1 MKKRLPKKILAA
13 FLAAMMV
20 VTSVPFSAITAF
32 AANGYV
38 DVATDAKVQAVETAM
53 KNFQSVLA
61 EDKSYSNVGPAYAA
75 YVACQQGLDAYIY
88 GGESNALDG
97 LADKLNTA
105 VSAMAEFTGIKAN
118 TGKYR
123 QVKVYADDDTGFDEA
138 TYLKDGYQN
147 VLWLETGINT
157 NNNDG
162 KQSKEDYSSLTLF
175 YPQATLLYDGET
187 TPATS
192 VMAIASG
199 EGSWIWGASDRYI
212 SAITLE
218 NATDGINVSR
228 NWRGGSSN
236 LDFNWSWYWNG
247 NKYDLSNNTTTA
259 GNVYQIRKGGL
270 AGSYKNYQQYFSNF
284 MEYTGDPGNKYLATF
299 VPTFKGHIGSVN
311 EFATNINDPA
321 SPTVPGTT
329 TITVVNYKIVKEAI
343 KAAGDKMKSKDL
355 STYSMGGLYPYFA
368 AMDDATSFDPNTY
381 FTSEDN
387 KKNDTSGY
395 VKAASGKVQAI
406 NNASIDGTNDKK
418 ANYQTLR
425 DAMGDKT
432 RSTYAEGNANDEHYT
447 ADSWKTF
454 EDAYKAS
461 QAFMAKVNDDT
472 FTNAD
477 SVYKSN
483 DEAKVYADAL
493 NAAFN
498 GLKTSVEKA
507 DTSALVALI
516 QQFES
521 YNSNVFTEATY
532 NAALTAVNKIKTDV
546 WGSVENYGVPAYAPN
561 DDEAGRAKVTT
572 AIEEYNAAFAA
583 LRINPDAVVLTES
596 GSYSLNQAIDLE
608 KNIKDP
614 TDYSNYATF
623 ATALNDAKLAKD
635 NLATTPMTDYDAQY
649 DAYVAAIDTLVKA
662 YNALQYSFT
671 KIPDGTV
678 FGNGKTNAIERM
690 SILDQ
695 GGQYVEGS
703 FTNQGYIFRTKHTP
717 LQVKFGDFNVTFGVI
732 TKQSD
737 AFQLLKNNAL
747 DSITINATQPKIAEN
762 GSKTHLTSNSNSTPN
777 ALSDEQKANYA
788 GCLSYT
794 PEGKEYTY
802 SVSNLRY
809 TGKNNYNDSPHV
821 ITLNDGT
828 EVTDYSQAITTNL
841 DTVLGTTDGGSNN
854 PIPGAVFARS
864 NNGKN
869 GGESYI
875 TGDFNFTAPA
885 TEQQTLTATSYPTT
899 TKYTLGTKF
908 GAVAAWNCR
917 NTLNYCGYNWYTTEM
932 NNQVLNPAVQIVDI
946 SPLVELVDLCN
957 TYLPNSNMYTDE
969 SWLAFT
975 KALERAQA
983 NIDYTNINTTNLL
996 NQLMT
1001 QLKSKYTQLWNAK
1014 EALEVK
1020 TLNLTFNY
1028 KDSTGSDATLV
1039 LPVKYGE
1046 KLSDAQ
1052 IKEFNDKVK
1061 FSYVDSKNYTYN
1073 LVGFEPTFDINA
1085 TVTADVTYTAKYD
1098 EGTPNAAIW
1107 TEFNSA
1113 KDALI
1118 AKLQSG
1124 SKFTAT
1130 ALESVKSAI
1139 ADLTY
1144 FNLTSAEQAEIRANH
1159 QDLIDSQKDKMLQL
1173 AESLTAI
1180 EINDDVA
1187 KAVNEAQAAANKND
1201 YDMYD
1206 KLGDNFQVTKDVT
1219 FDVINKD
1226 LTDGTQLTVKGYL
1239 YSTQTELDNAIKAA
1253 LEGLSLKTYDIY
1265 VNDVKIGTVAYGTP
1279 LSVTPSKIIS
1289 TTDTT
1294 AKGDGAN
1301 YSWTYSFTAPSRD
1314 PNFGTTAQD
1323 NEKYLTAE
1331 KYMITAPSFG
1341 FIVKGETH
1349 LTATQV
1355 NGDKTGY
1362 TVTFKSGVNGKIINV
1377 INTDASGNF
1386 EMPTAPSVPYYTFES
1401 YSNGVAAGASASVT
1415 QDTVITVNYT
1425 AVETDNITI
1434 DVYYCA
1440 EDFYSG
1446 ENFDTYT
1453 QSYNTLISLSNK
1465 DAYVWTKAIYDE
1477 DKGITT
1483 FTVLYFGTSY
1493 SFYAAESMKDP
1504 DNVAFVGLVALS
1516 KDDFESLVTG
1526 QTSSES
1532 DLETGKHYPVA
1543 SDDDTINLV
1552 LNGDGSIL
1560 LADVNENTG
1569 KVSLGDLVPDV
1580 LSLDAP
1586 VFAGDNS
1593 KFSLI
1598 GTFVK
1603 PTDYKMVE
1611 TGFLV
1616 TQDTTATQGDLTVE
1630 NVGNKGVARLKASKY
1645 TVGNQFVINIKNS
1658 ASTKEF
1664 KYVSYLKYE
1673 DKNGNIV
1680 TTYGKVLSA
1689 TTSGHELK

>member
-38 DVATDAKVQAVETAM
+38 DVATDAKVQAIETSM
-53 KNFQSVLA
+53 KKFQSELA
-61 EDKSYSNVGPAYAA
+61 KDKSYSNVVPAYKA

-88 GGESNALDG
+88 GGESDALDG
-97 LADKLNTA
+97 LADKLDTA
-105 VSAMAEFTGIKAN
+105 VAGMTEFTGIKAN

-123 QVKVYADDDTGFDEA
+123 QVKVYANDDTGYDEA

-147 VLWLETGINT
+147 VLWLETGIT
-157 NNNDG
+157 TDNNDG
-162 KQSKEDYSSLTLF
+162 KQSKEDYSSLTLY
-175 YPQATLLYDGET
+175 YPSATLLYDGET

-192 VMAIASG
+192 VMAVASG
-199 EGSWIWGASDRYI
+199 EGSWTWGASDRYI
-212 SAITLE
+212 SAITLDE
-218 NATDGINVSR
+218 KAKDSINISR

-247 NKYDLSNNTTTA
+247 NKYNLSNNTTTA
-259 GNVYQIRKGGL
+259 GNVYQIRKGGTV
-270 AGSYKNYQQYFSNF
+270 AVYKNYQQYFSNF
-284 MEYTGDPGNKYLATF
+284 MEYTGDPGNKYIASF
-299 VPTFKGHIGSVN
+299 VPTFKGHIGSKN
-311 EFATNINDPA
+311 EFAANINDPA
-321 SPTVPGTT
+321 SPTVPGST
-329 TITVVNYKIVKEAI
+329 TINVVNYKIVKDAI
-343 KAAGDKMKSKDL
+343 KAAGNKMKSKDL
-355 STYSMGGLYPYFA
+355 STYSMGGLYTYFA

-381 FTSEDN
+381 FTSADN
-387 KKNDTSGY
+387 SKNDTSGY
-395 VKAASGKVQAI
+395 IKAASGKVQAI
-406 NNASIDGTNDKK
+406 NAASVDVTNNTK
-418 ANYQTLR
+418 ANYQVLR
-425 DAMGDKT
+425 DAMGALA
-432 RSTYAEGNANDEHYT
+432 RSTYAEGNENNKYYT

-454 EDAYKAS
+454 EDAYVAS
-461 QAFMAKVNDDT
+461 QTFMAKVNDDT

-493 NAAFN
+493 NAAYA
-498 GLKTSVEKA
+498 GLKTSVAKA
-507 DTSALVALI
+507 DTSELVARI

-546 WGSVENYGVPAYAPN
+546 WGSVENYGVPTYAPN
-561 DDEAGRAKVTT
+561 DDEAGRAKVAT

-583 LRINPDAVVLTES
+583 LRISPDAVVLTAS

-635 NLATTPMTDYDAQY
+635 NLATTPMTDYDTQY
-649 DAYVAAIDTLVKA
+649 DAYVAAIDPLVKA
-662 YNALQYSFT
+662 YNGLQYSFT

-717 LQVKFGDFNVTFGVI
+717 LQVKFGDFNVTFGVL

-777 ALSDEQKANYA
+777 ALSDEQKTNYA

-794 PEGKEYTY
+794 QQSKDGKDYTY

-828 EVTDYSQAITTNL
+828 EVKDYSQAIATNL

-864 NNGKN
+864 NNGTN

-885 TEQQTLTATSYPTT
+885 TEQKDLTATSYPTS

-917 NTLNYCGYNWYTTEM
+917 NTLNYCGYNWYTSEM

-946 SPLVELVDLCN
+946 TPLVELVDLCN

-969 SWLAFT
+969 SWAAFT

-1001 QLKSKYTQLWNAK
+1001 TLKQKYTYLWKAK
-1014 EALEVK
+1014 EGLKVK
-1020 TLNLTFNY
+1020 TLNVTFNY

-1039 LPVKYGE
+1039 FPVTYGE

-1052 IKEFNDKVK
+1052 TKEINTKIV
-1061 FSYVDSKNYTYN
+1061 SYVDSKNYTHK
-1073 LVGFEPTFDINA
+1073 LVAFEPAFNPNEA
-1085 TVTADVTYTAKYD
+1085 VTADVTYTAKYD

-1130 ALESVKSAI
+1130 ALESVKAAI
-1139 ADLTY
+1139 AELSY
-1144 FNLTSAEQAEIRANH
+1144 FNFTSAQQAEIKADQQN
-1159 QDLIDSQKDKMLQL
+1159 LIDSQKDTMLQL

-1206 KLGDNFQVTKDVT
+1206 KLGDNFKVTKDVT
-1219 FDVINKD
+1219 FDVINAD
-1226 LTDGTQLTVKGYL
+1226 LTGGTQLTVKGYL

-1265 VNDVKIGTVAYGTP
+1265 VNNTKIGTVAYGTP
-1279 LSVTPSKIIS
+1279 VSVTPTKIIS

-1294 AKGDGAN
+1294 SKGDGAN

-1314 PNFGTTAQD
+1314 PNFGTATQD
-1323 NEKYLTAE
+1323 NSKYLTAS

-1377 INTDASGNF
+1377 LNTDASGYF

-1401 YSNGVAAGASASVT
+1401 YSNGVAAGASATVT
-1415 QDTVITVNYT
+1415 KDTVITVNYT
-1425 AVETDNITI
+1425 ADTNNLYTFYVYNTPATFLSMEAAEVWDTNNSLNVEKAHDSVAYNELVSVSLPGAYAIAKV
-1434 DVYYCA
+1434 VYD
-1440 EDFYSG
+1440 EG
-1446 ENFDTYT
+1446 NTDTYLF
-1453 QSYNTLISLSNK
+1453 NIL
-1465 DAYVWTKAIYDE
+1465 A
-1477 DKGITT
+1477 
-1483 FTVLYFGTSY
+1483 FGDSY
-1493 SFYAAESMKDP
+1493 SFYANETIGDDTQYAGI
-1504 DNVAFVGLVALS
+1504 VGLTEEEYKKLQEPGNDIGQLFGTDGLRIEAEQDTL
-1516 KDDFESLVTG
+1516 TG
-1526 QTSSES
+1526 EYITK
-1532 DLETGKHYPVA
+1532 DLEFEVYNRET
-1543 SDDDTINLV
+1543 
-1552 LNGDGSIL
+1552 
-1560 LADVNENTG
+1560 
-1569 KVSLGDLVPDV
+1569 
-1580 LSLDAP
+1580 P
-1586 VFAGDNS
+1586 VFTDDNS

-1598 GTFVK
+1598 GTFIC
-1603 PTDYKMVE
+1603 PTGYEMVE
-1611 TGFLV
+1611 TGFLM
-1616 TQDTTATQGDLTVE
+1616 TKGTSSLTIE
-1630 NVGNKGVARLKASKY
+1630 NASDSSKGVSRFKASKY
-1645 TVGNQFVINIKNS
+1645 TVGNQFVINIKTP
-1658 ASTKEF
+1658 STEQSF
-1664 KYVSYLKYE
+1664 KYVAYAKYK
-1673 DKNGNIV
+1673 DKSGKIV
-1680 TTYGKVLSA
+1680 TKYGKTISA
-1689 TTSGHELK
+1689 TTANS

>member
-1 MKKRLPKKILAA
+1 MLL
-13 FLAAMMV
+13 
-20 VTSVPFSAITAF
+20 T
-32 AANGYV
+32 
-38 DVATDAKVQAVETAM
+38 
-53 KNFQSVLA
+53 
-61 EDKSYSNVGPAYAA
+61 
-75 YVACQQGLDAYIY
+75 
-88 GGESNALDG
+88 
-97 LADKLNTA
+97 
-105 VSAMAEFTGIKAN
+105 
-118 TGKYR
+118 
-123 QVKVYADDDTGFDEA
+123 EA

-147 VLWLETGINT
+147 VLWLETGIT
-157 NNNDG
+157 TDNNDG
-162 KQSKEDYSSLTLF
+162 KQSKEDYSSLTLY
-175 YPQATLLYDGET
+175 YPSATLLYDGET

-199 EGSWIWGASDRYI
+199 EGSWTWGASDRYI

-218 NATDGINVSR
+218 NAKDGINISR

-247 NKYDLSNNTTTA
+247 NKYNLSNNTTTA
-259 GNVYQIRKGGL
+259 GNVYQIRKGGTV
-270 AGSYKNYQQYFSNF
+270 AVYKNYQQYFSNF
-284 MEYTGDPGNKYLATF
+284 MEYTGDPGNKYIASF
-299 VPTFKGHIGSVN
+299 VPTFKGHIGSKN
-311 EFATNINDPA
+311 EFASNINDPA
-321 SPTVPGTT
+321 SPTVPGST
-329 TITVVNYKIVKEAI
+329 TINVVNYKIVKDAI
-343 KAAGDKMKSKDL
+343 KAAGNKMKSKDL
-355 STYSMGGLYPYFA
+355 STYSMGGLYTYFA

-381 FTSEDN
+381 FTSTDN
-387 KKNDTSGY
+387 SKNDTSGY

-406 NNASIDGTNDKK
+406 NAASIDVTNDTK
-418 ANYQTLR
+418 ANYQVLR
-425 DAMGDKT
+425 DAMGALA
-432 RSTYAEGNANDEHYT
+432 RSTYAEGNTNNEHYT
-447 ADSWKTF
+447 AESWKPF
-454 EDAYKAS
+454 KEAYEAS
-461 QAFMAKVNDDT
+461 QTFMAKVNDDT

-483 DEAKVYADAL
+483 DEAKVFADAL
-493 NAAFN
+493 NAAYA
-498 GLKTSVEKA
+498 GLKTSVAKA
-507 DTSALVALI
+507 DTSELVALI

-546 WGSVENYGVPAYAPN
+546 WGSVENYGVPTYAPN
-561 DDEAGRAKVTT
+561 DDEAGRAKVAT
-572 AIEEYNAAFAA
+572 AVEEYNAVFAA
-583 LRINPDAVVLTES
+583 LRISPDAVVLTES

-635 NLATTPMTDYDAQY
+635 NLATTPMTDYDTQY

-662 YNALQYSFT
+662 YNGLQYSFT

-717 LQVKFGDFNVTFGVI
+717 LQVKFGDFNVTFGVL

-762 GSKTHLTSNSNSTPN
+762 GSKTHLTSNSASTPN
-777 ALSDEQKANYA
+777 ALSEEQKTNYA

-794 PEGKEYTY
+794 QQSKDGKDYTY

-828 EVTDYSQAITTNL
+828 EVTDYSQAIATNL

-864 NNGKN
+864 NNGTN

-885 TEQQTLTATSYPTT
+885 TEQKDLTATSYPTS

-917 NTLNYCGYNWYTTEM
+917 NLNNFCGYNWYTSEM

-946 SPLVELVDLCN
+946 TPLVELVDLCN

-969 SWLAFT
+969 SWAAFT

-996 NQLMT
+996 DQLMT
-1001 QLKSKYTQLWNAK
+1001 TLKSKYTMLWKAK
-1014 EALEVK
+1014 EGLKVK
-1020 TLNLTFNY
+1020 TLNVTFNY

-1039 LPVKYGE
+1039 FPVTYGE

-1052 IKEFNDKVK
+1052 TNEINTKIV
-1061 FSYVDSKNYTYN
+1061 SYVDSKNYTHQ
-1073 LVGFEPTFDINA
+1073 LVAFEPAFNPNEA
-1085 TVTADVTYTAKYD
+1085 VTADVTYTAKYD
-1098 EGTPNAAIW
+1098 EGTPNAIW

-1130 ALESVKSAI
+1130 ALESVKAAI
-1139 ADLTY
+1139 AELSY
-1144 FNLTSAEQAEIRANH
+1144 FNYTSTQQAEVKADQQN
-1159 QDLIDSQKDKMLQL
+1159 LIDSQKDTMLQL
-1173 AESLTAI
+1173 AENLTAI

-1206 KLGDNFQVTKDVT
+1206 KLGDNFKVTKDVT
-1219 FDVINKD
+1219 FDVINAD
-1226 LTDGTQLTVKGYL
+1226 LTGGTQLTVKGYL

-1265 VNDVKIGTVAYGTP
+1265 VNGKKLDTVAYGTP
-1279 LSVTPSKIIS
+1279 VSVTPTKIIS

-1294 AKGDGAN
+1294 SKGDGAN

-1323 NEKYLTAE
+1323 NDKYLTAE

-1401 YSNGVAAGASASVT
+1401 YSNGVAAGASATVT
-1415 QDTVITVNYT
+1415 KDTVITVNYT
-1425 AVETDNITI
+1425 ADTNNLYTFYVYNTPATFLSMEAAEVWDTNNSLNVEKAHDSVAYNELVSVSLPGAYAIAKV
-1434 DVYYCA
+1434 VYD
-1440 EDFYSG
+1440 EG
-1446 ENFDTYT
+1446 NTDTYLF
-1453 QSYNTLISLSNK
+1453 NIL
-1465 DAYVWTKAIYDE
+1465 A
-1477 DKGITT
+1477 
-1483 FTVLYFGTSY
+1483 FGDSY
-1493 SFYAAESMKDP
+1493 SFYANETIGDDTQYAGI
-1504 DNVAFVGLVALS
+1504 VGLTEEEYKKLQEPGNDIGQLFGTDGLRIEAEQDTL
-1516 KDDFESLVTG
+1516 TG
-1526 QTSSES
+1526 EYITK
-1532 DLETGKHYPVA
+1532 DLEFEVYNRET
-1543 SDDDTINLV
+1543 
-1552 LNGDGSIL
+1552 
-1560 LADVNENTG
+1560 
-1569 KVSLGDLVPDV
+1569 
-1580 LSLDAP
+1580 P
-1586 VFAGDNS
+1586 VFTDDNS

-1598 GTFVK
+1598 GTFIC
-1603 PTDYKMVE
+1603 PTGYEMVE
-1611 TGFLV
+1611 TGFLM
-1616 TQDTTATQGDLTVE
+1616 TKGTSSLTIE
-1630 NVGNKGVARLKASKY
+1630 NASDSSKGVSRFKASKY
-1645 TVGNQFVINIKNS
+1645 TVGNQFVINIKTP
-1658 ASTKEF
+1658 STEQSF
-1664 KYVSYLKYE
+1664 KYVAYAKYK
-1673 DKNGNIV
+1673 DKSGNIV
-1680 TTYGKVLSA
+1680 TKYGKTISA
-1689 TTSGHELK
+1689 TTANS

>member
-38 DVATDAKVQAVETAM
+38 DVATDAKVQAVETSM
-53 KNFQSVLA
+53 KKFQSELA
-61 EDKSYSNVGPAYAA
+61 KDKSYSNVVPAYKA

-97 LADKLNTA
+97 LADKLDTA
-105 VSAMAEFTGIKAN
+105 VAGMTEFTGIKAN

-123 QVKVYADDDTGFDEA
+123 QVKVYANDDTGYDEA

-147 VLWLETGINT
+147 VLWLETGIT
-157 NNNDG
+157 TDNNDG
-162 KQSKEDYSSLTLF
+162 KQSKEDYSSLTLY
-175 YPQATLLYDGET
+175 YPSATLLYDGET

-192 VMAIASG
+192 VMAVASG
-199 EGSWIWGASDRYI
+199 EGSWTWGASDRYI
-212 SAITLE
+212 SAITLDE
-218 NATDGINVSR
+218 NAKDSINISR

-247 NKYDLSNNTTTA
+247 NKYNLSNNTTTA
-259 GNVYQIRKGGL
+259 GNVYQIRKGGTV
-270 AGSYKNYQQYFSNF
+270 AVYKNYQQYFSNF
-284 MEYTGDPGNKYLATF
+284 MEYTGDPGNKYIASF
-299 VPTFKGHIGSVN
+299 VPTFKGHIGSKN
-311 EFATNINDPA
+311 EFAANINDPA
-321 SPTVPGTT
+321 SPTVPGST
-329 TITVVNYKIVKEAI
+329 TINVVNYKIVKDAI
-343 KAAGDKMKSKDL
+343 KAAGNKMKSKDL
-355 STYSMGGLYPYFA
+355 STYSMGGLYTYFA

-381 FTSEDN
+381 FTSADN
-387 KKNDTSGY
+387 SKNDTSGY
-395 VKAASGKVQAI
+395 IKAASGKVQAI
-406 NNASIDGTNDKK
+406 NAASVDVTNNTK
-418 ANYQTLR
+418 ANYQVLR
-425 DAMGDKT
+425 DAMGALA
-432 RSTYAEGNANDEHYT
+432 RSTYAEGNENNKYYT

-454 EDAYKAS
+454 EDAYVAS
-461 QAFMAKVNDDT
+461 QTFMAKVNDDT

-493 NAAFN
+493 NAAYA
-498 GLKTSVEKA
+498 GLKTSVAKA
-507 DTSALVALI
+507 DTSELVARI

-546 WGSVENYGVPAYAPN
+546 WGSVENYGVPTYAPN
-561 DDEAGRAKVTT
+561 DDEAGRAKVAT

-583 LRINPDAVVLTES
+583 LRISPDAVVLTAS

-614 TDYSNYATF
+614 TDYSTYATF

-635 NLATTPMTDYDAQY
+635 NLATTPMTDYDTQY

-662 YNALQYSFT
+662 YNGLQYSFT

-717 LQVKFGDFNVTFGVI
+717 LQVKFGDFNVTFGVL

-777 ALSDEQKANYA
+777 ALSDEQKTNYA

-794 PEGKEYTY
+794 QQSKDGKDYTY

-828 EVTDYSQAITTNL
+828 EVKDYSQAIATNL

-864 NNGKN
+864 NNGTN

-885 TEQQTLTATSYPTT
+885 TEQKDLTATSYPTS

-917 NTLNYCGYNWYTTEM
+917 NTLNYCGYNWYTSEM

-946 SPLVELVDLCN
+946 TPLVELVDLCN

-969 SWLAFT
+969 SWAAFT

-1001 QLKSKYTQLWNAK
+1001 TLKQKYTYLWKAK
-1014 EALEVK
+1014 EGLKVK
-1020 TLNLTFNY
+1020 TLNVTFNY

-1039 LPVKYGE
+1039 FPVTYGE

-1052 IKEFNDKVK
+1052 TKEINTKIV
-1061 FSYVDSKNYTYN
+1061 SYVDSKNYTHK
-1073 LVGFEPTFDINA
+1073 LVAFEPAFNPNEA
-1085 TVTADVTYTAKYD
+1085 VTADVTYTAKYD

-1130 ALESVKSAI
+1130 ALESVKAAI
-1139 ADLTY
+1139 AELSY
-1144 FNLTSAEQAEIRANH
+1144 FNFTSAQQAEIKADQQN
-1159 QDLIDSQKDKMLQL
+1159 LIDSQKDTMLQL

-1206 KLGDNFQVTKDVT
+1206 KLGDNFKVTKDVT
-1219 FDVINKD
+1219 FDVINAD
-1226 LTDGTQLTVKGYL
+1226 LTGGTQLTVKGYL

-1265 VNDVKIGTVAYGTP
+1265 VNNTKIGTVAYGTP
-1279 LSVTPSKIIS
+1279 VSVTPTKIIS

-1294 AKGDGAN
+1294 SKGDGAN

-1314 PNFGTTAQD
+1314 PNFGTATQD
-1323 NEKYLTAE
+1323 NSKYLTAS

-1377 INTDASGNF
+1377 LNTDASGYF

-1401 YSNGVAAGASASVT
+1401 YSNGVAAGASATVT
-1415 QDTVITVNYT
+1415 KDTVITVNYT
-1425 AVETDNITI
+1425 ADTNNLYTFYVYNTPATFLSMEAAEVWDTNNSLNVEKAHDSVAYNELVSVSLPGAYAIAKV
-1434 DVYYCA
+1434 VYD
-1440 EDFYSG
+1440 EG
-1446 ENFDTYT
+1446 NTDTYLF
-1453 QSYNTLISLSNK
+1453 NIL
-1465 DAYVWTKAIYDE
+1465 A
-1477 DKGITT
+1477 
-1483 FTVLYFGTSY
+1483 FGDSY
-1493 SFYAAESMKDP
+1493 SFYANETIGDDTQYAGI
-1504 DNVAFVGLVALS
+1504 VGLTEEEYKKLQEPGNDIGQLFGTDGLRIEAEQDTL
-1516 KDDFESLVTG
+1516 TG
-1526 QTSSES
+1526 EYITK
-1532 DLETGKHYPVA
+1532 DLEFEVYNRET
-1543 SDDDTINLV
+1543 
-1552 LNGDGSIL
+1552 
-1560 LADVNENTG
+1560 
-1569 KVSLGDLVPDV
+1569 
-1580 LSLDAP
+1580 P
-1586 VFAGDNS
+1586 VFTDDNS

-1598 GTFVK
+1598 GTFIC
-1603 PTDYKMVE
+1603 PTGYEMVE
-1611 TGFLV
+1611 TGFLM
-1616 TQDTTATQGDLTVE
+1616 TKGTSSLTIE
-1630 NVGNKGVARLKASKY
+1630 NASDSSKGVSRFKASKY
-1645 TVGNQFVINIKNS
+1645 TVGNQFVINIKTP
-1658 ASTKEF
+1658 STEQSF
-1664 KYVSYLKYE
+1664 KYVAYAKYK
-1673 DKNGNIV
+1673 DKSGKIV
-1680 TTYGKVLSA
+1680 TKYGKTISA
-1689 TTSGHELK
+1689 TTANS

>member
-38 DVATDAKVQAVETAM
+38 DVATDEKVQAVETAM

-88 GGESNALDG
+88 GGESTALDG

-105 VSAMAEFTGIKAN
+105 VSAITEFTGVKAN

-123 QVKVYADDDTGFDEA
+123 QVKVYANDDTGFDEA

-147 VLWLETGINT
+147 VLWLETGIT
-157 NNNDG
+157 TDNNDG

-175 YPQATLLYDGET
+175 YPSATLLYDGET

-199 EGSWIWGASDRYI
+199 EGSWTWGASDRYI

-218 NATDGINVSR
+218 NAKDGINISR

-247 NKYDLSNNTTTA
+247 NKYNLSNNTTTA
-259 GNVYQIRKGGL
+259 GNVYQIRKGGTV
-270 AGSYKNYQQYFSNF
+270 AVYKNYQQYFSNF
-284 MEYTGDPGNKYLATF
+284 MEYTGDPGNKYIDSF
-299 VPTFKGHIGSVN
+299 VPTFKGHIGSKN

-321 SPTVPGTT
+321 SPTVPGST
-329 TITVVNYKIVKEAI
+329 TINVVNYKIVKDAI
-343 KAAGDKMKSKDL
+343 KAAGNKMKSKDL
-355 STYSMGGLYPYFA
+355 STYSMGGLYTYFA

-381 FTSEDN
+381 FTSS
-387 KKNDTSGY
+387 NDTSGY

-406 NNASIDGTNDKK
+406 NAASIDVTNNTK
-418 ANYQTLR
+418 ANYQSLR
-425 DAMGDKT
+425 DAMGALA
-432 RSTYAEGNANDEHYT
+432 RSTYAEGNANNKYYT

-454 EDAYKAS
+454 EDAYVAS
-461 QAFMAKVNDDT
+461 QTFMAKVNDDK

-493 NAAFN
+493 NAAYA
-498 GLKTSVEKA
+498 GLKTSVAKA

-546 WGSVENYGVPAYAPN
+546 WGSVENYGVPTYAPN

-572 AIEEYNAAFAA
+572 AVEEYNAAFAA
-583 LRINPDAVVLTES
+583 LRISPDAVVLTES

-614 TDYSNYATF
+614 ADYSNYATF

-662 YNALQYSFT
+662 YNGLQYSFT

-678 FGNGKTNAIERM
+678 FGNGKTNAIDRM

-717 LQVKFGDFNVTFGVI
+717 LQVKFGDFNVTFGVL

-762 GSKTHLTSNSNSTPN
+762 GSKTHLTSNSASTPN
-777 ALSDEQKANYA
+777 ALSAEQKANYA

-794 PEGKEYTY
+794 NQSDDGKEYTY

-828 EVTDYSQAITTNL
+828 EVTDYSQAIATNL

-864 NNGKN
+864 NNGTN

-885 TEQQTLTATSYPTT
+885 TEQQTLTATSYPSV

-917 NTLNYCGYNWYTTEM
+917 NTINYCGYNWYTSEM

-946 SPLVELVDLCN
+946 TPLVELVDLCN

-969 SWLAFT
+969 SWAKFT

-1001 QLKSKYTQLWNAK
+1001 TLKSKYAMLWKAK
-1014 EALEVK
+1014 EGLVLK
-1020 TLNLTFNY
+1020 TLNVTFNY

-1039 LPVKYGE
+1039 FPVTYGE

-1052 IKEFNDKVK
+1052 IKEFNAKILP
-1061 FSYVDSKNYTYN
+1061 SYVDSKNYTYK
-1073 LVGFEPTFDINA
+1073 LEGFDPTFDLNA
-1085 TVTADVTYTAKYD
+1085 AVTADVTYTAKYD

-1118 AKLQSG
+1118 AKLQSS

-1130 ALESVKSAI
+1130 ALESVKAAI
-1139 ADLTY
+1139 VELSY
-1144 FNLTSAEQAEIRANH
+1144 FNFTSAQQAKIKADQQN
-1159 QDLIDSQKDKMLQL
+1159 LIDSQKDKMLQL

-1180 EINDDVA
+1180 VIDDDVA

-1206 KLGDNFQVTKDVT
+1206 KLGDNFKVTKDVT
-1219 FDVINKD
+1219 FDVINAD
-1226 LTDGTQLTVKGYL
+1226 LTGGTQLTVKGYL
-1239 YSTQTELDNAIKAA
+1239 YSNQTELDNAIKAA
-1253 LEGLSLKTYDIY
+1253 LEGLKLKTYDIY
-1265 VNDVKIGTVAYGTP
+1265 VGNNKIGTVPYGTP
-1279 LSVTPSKIIS
+1279 VSVTPTKIIS

-1294 AKGDGAN
+1294 SKGDGAN

-1323 NEKYLTAE
+1323 NSKYLTAD

-1401 YSNGVAAGASASVT
+1401 YSNGVAAGASATVT
-1415 QDTVITVNYT
+1415 KDTVITVNYT
-1425 AVETDNITI
+1425 ADTNNLYT
-1434 DVYYCA
+1434 
-1440 EDFYSG
+1440 FYV
-1446 ENFDTYT
+1446 
-1453 QSYNTLISLSNK
+1453 YNTPDDFLNLEAAEVWDTNNSQKAHDSVAYNELVSVSLPG
-1465 DAYVWTKAIYDE
+1465 AYAIAKVVYDE
-1477 DKGITT
+1477 
-1483 FTVLYFGTSY
+1483 
-1493 SFYAAESMKDP
+1493 
-1504 DNVAFVGLVALS
+1504 
-1516 KDDFESLVTG
+1516 
-1526 QTSSES
+1526 
-1532 DLETGKHYPVA
+1532 
-1543 SDDDTINLV
+1543 
-1552 LNGDGSIL
+1552 
-1560 LADVNENTG
+1560 ENTG
-1569 KVSLGDLVPDV
+1569 SYLFNILAFGDSYRFYANETIGDDTQYAGIVGLTEDEYKKLQEPDNEIGQLFGTDGV
-1580 LSLDAP
+1580 RIVAEQDTLTGNYITKDLEFEVYNRETP
-1586 VFAGDNS
+1586 VFTDDNS

-1598 GTFVK
+1598 GTFIC
-1603 PTDYKMVE
+1603 PTGYEMVE
-1611 TGFLV
+1611 TGFLM
-1616 TQDTTATQGDLTVE
+1616 TKGTSSLTIE
-1630 NVGNKGVARLKASKY
+1630 NASDSSKGVSRFKASKY
-1645 TVGNQFVINIKNS
+1645 TVGNQFVINIKTP
-1658 ASTKEF
+1658 STEQNF
-1664 KYVSYLKYE
+1664 KYVAYAKYK
-1673 DKNGNIV
+1673 DKSGKIV
-1680 TTYGKVLSA
+1680 TKYGKTISA
-1689 TTSGHELK
+1689 TTANS

>member
-13 FLAAMMV
+13 FLAAMMI
-20 VTSVPFSAITAF
+20 VTSIPFSAITAF

-61 EDKSYSNVGPAYAA
+61 EDKSYSNVVPAYKA

-88 GGESNALDG
+88 GGESTALDG
-97 LADKLNTA
+97 LADNLNTA
-105 VSAMAEFTGIKAN
+105 VSAMAEFTGFKAN

-138 TYLKDGYQN
+138 AYLKDGYQN

-157 NNNDG
+157 DNNDG
-162 KQSKEDYSSLTLF
+162 KASNEDYSALTLY
-175 YPQATLLYDGET
+175 YPSATLLYDGET

-192 VMAIASG
+192 VMAVATG
-199 EGSWIWGASDRYI
+199 EGSWTWGASDRYI

-218 NATDGINVSR
+218 NAKDGINISR
-228 NWRGGSSN
+228 NWRGGSTN
-236 LDFNWSWYWNG
+236 LDFNWSWYHNG
-247 NKYDLSNNTTTA
+247 NKYNLSNNTTTA
-259 GNVYQIRKGGL
+259 GNVYQIRKGGTV
-270 AGSYKNYQQYFSNF
+270 AVYKNYQQYFSNF
-284 MEYTGDPGNKYLATF
+284 MEYTGDPGNKYIDSF
-299 VPTFKGHIGSVN
+299 VPTFKGHIGSKN
-311 EFATNINDPA
+311 EFAANINDPA
-321 SPTVPGTT
+321 SPTVPGST
-329 TITVVNYKIVKEAI
+329 TINVVNYKIVKDAI
-343 KAAGDKMKSKDL
+343 KAAGNKMKSKDL
-355 STYSMGGLYPYFA
+355 STYSMGGLYTYFA

-381 FTSEDN
+381 FTSSN
-387 KKNDTSGY
+387 NTSGY
-395 VKAASGKVQAI
+395 VKDASGKVQAI
-406 NNASIDGTNDKK
+406 NAASIEVTNDTK
-418 ANYQTLR
+418 ANYQVLR
-425 DAMGDKT
+425 DAMGALA
-432 RSTYAEGNANDEHYT
+432 RSTYAEGNTNNEHYT
-447 ADSWKTF
+447 AESWQPFK
-454 EDAYKAS
+454 EAYEAS
-461 QAFMAKVNDDT
+461 QAFMAKVNDDK

-483 DEAKVYADAL
+483 DEAKVFADAL
-493 NAAFN
+493 NKAYA
-498 GLKTSVEKA
+498 GLKTSVAKA

-546 WGSVENYGVPAYAPN
+546 WGSAENYGVPTYAPN

-572 AIEEYNAAFAA
+572 AVEEYNAAFAA
-583 LRINPDAVVLTES
+583 LRISPDAVVLTES

-614 TDYSNYATF
+614 ADYSNYATF

-635 NLATTPMTDYDAQY
+635 NLATTPMTNYDTQY

-678 FGNGKTNAIERM
+678 FGNGGTNEIRRM
-690 SILDQ
+690 SLIDK
-695 GGQYVEGS
+695 GGQYIEGS

-717 LQVKFGDFNVTFGVI
+717 LQVKFGDFNVTFGVL

-747 DSITINATQPKIAEN
+747 DSITINATQPKIADNTSE
-762 GSKTHLTSNSNSTPN
+762 GGEVHLTSNSNSTPN
-777 ALSDEQKANYA
+777 ALSDEQKTNYA

-794 PEGKEYTY
+794 QQSKDGKDYTY

-828 EVTDYSQAITTNL
+828 EVTDYSQAIATNL

-854 PIPGAVFARS
+854 PVPGAVFARS
-864 NNGKN
+864 NDGKN

-875 TGDFNFTAPA
+875 TGDFNFSAPA
-885 TEQQTLTATSYPTT
+885 TEKQNLTATSYPSYTT
-899 TKYTLGTKF
+899 YTLGTKF
-908 GAVAAWNCR
+908 GAVTAWNCR
-917 NTLNYCGYNWYTTEM
+917 NTLNYCGYNWFTSEM

-946 SPLVELVDLCN
+946 TSLVELVDLCN

-969 SWLAFT
+969 SWAAFT

-996 NQLMT
+996 DQLMT
-1001 QLKSKYTQLWNAK
+1001 KLKQKYTYLWKAK
-1014 EALEVK
+1014 EGLKVK
-1020 TLNLTFNY
+1020 TLNVTFNY

-1039 LPVKYGE
+1039 FPVTYGE

-1052 IKEFNDKVK
+1052 INEINTKIV
-1061 FSYVDSKNYTYN
+1061 SYVDSKNYTHK
-1073 LVGFEPTFDINA
+1073 LVAFEPAFNPKEA
-1085 TVTADVTYTAKYD
+1085 VTANVTYTAKYD

-1113 KDALI
+1113 KDAII
-1118 AKLQSG
+1118 AKLQSS

-1130 ALESVKSAI
+1130 ALESVKAAI
-1139 ADLTY
+1139 AELSY
-1144 FNLTSAEQAEIRANH
+1144 FNLTSTQQAEVKADKQN
-1159 QDLIDSQKDKMLQL
+1159 LIDSQKNTMLQL

-1206 KLGDNFQVTKDVT
+1206 KLGDNFKVTKDVT
-1219 FDVINKD
+1219 FDVINQD
-1226 LTDGTQLTVKGYL
+1226 LTGGTQLTVKGYL

-1253 LEGLSLKTYDIY
+1253 LEVLSLKTYDIY
-1265 VNDVKIGTVAYGTP
+1265 VNNTKIGTVAYGTP
-1279 LSVTPSKIIS
+1279 ISVTPTKIIS
-1289 TTDTT
+1289 TSDTT

-1323 NEKYLTAE
+1323 NSKYLTAS

-1355 NGDKTGY
+1355 NGDKAGY

-1377 INTDASGNF
+1377 LNTDASGNF

-1401 YSNGVAAGASASVT
+1401 YSNGAAAGASATVT
-1415 QDTVITVNYT
+1415 KDTVITVNYT
-1425 AVETDNITI
+1425 ADTNNLYTFYVYDTPKAFIDVLDPVEVWDTDN
-1434 DVYYCA
+1434 
-1440 EDFYSG
+1440 
-1446 ENFDTYT
+1446 
-1453 QSYNTLISLSNK
+1453 SLSIEK
-1465 DAYVWTKAIYDE
+1465 AHDSVAYNELVSVSLPGAYAIAKVVYDE
-1477 DKGITT
+1477 DGTGSY
-1483 FTVLYFGTSY
+1483 LYNILAFGDSY
-1493 SFYAAESMKDP
+1493 SFYANETIGDDKQY
-1504 DNVAFVGLVALS
+1504 VGIVGLTEDEYKKLQEPKNDYGQLLGTDGVRIEAEQDTL
-1516 KDDFESLVTG
+1516 TG
-1526 QTSSES
+1526 NYITK
-1532 DLETGKHYPVA
+1532 DLEFEVYNRET
-1543 SDDDTINLV
+1543 
-1552 LNGDGSIL
+1552 
-1560 LADVNENTG
+1560 
-1569 KVSLGDLVPDV
+1569 
-1580 LSLDAP
+1580 P
-1586 VFAGDNS
+1586 VFTDDNS

-1598 GTFVK
+1598 GTFIC
-1603 PTDYKMVE
+1603 PTGYEMVE
-1611 TGFLV
+1611 TGFLM
-1616 TQDTTATQGDLTVE
+1616 TKGTSSLTIE
-1630 NVGNKGVARLKASKY
+1630 NASDSSKGVSRFKASKY
-1645 TVGNQFVINIKNS
+1645 TVGNQFVINIKTP
-1658 ASTKEF
+1658 STEQSF
-1664 KYVSYLKYE
+1664 KYVAYAKYK
-1673 DKNGNIV
+1673 DKSGNIV
-1680 TTYGKVLSA
+1680 TKYGKTISA
-1689 TTSGHELK
+1689 TTANS

>member
-38 DVATDAKVQAVETAM
+38 DVATDAKVQAVETSM
-53 KNFQSVLA
+53 KKFQSELA
-61 EDKSYSNVGPAYAA
+61 KDKSYSNVVPAYKA

-97 LADKLNTA
+97 LAEKLDTA
-105 VSAMAEFTGIKAN
+105 VAGMTEFTGIKAN

-123 QVKVYADDDTGFDEA
+123 QVKVYANDDTGFDEA

-147 VLWLETGINT
+147 VLWLETGIT
-157 NNNDG
+157 TDNNDG
-162 KQSKEDYSSLTLF
+162 KQSKEDYSSLTLY
-175 YPQATLLYDGET
+175 YPSATLLYDGET
-187 TPATS
+187 TPTTS
-192 VMAIASG
+192 VMAVASG
-199 EGSWIWGASDRYI
+199 EGSWTWGSSDRYI

-218 NATDGINVSR
+218 NAKDGINISR

-247 NKYDLSNNTTTA
+247 NKYNLSNNTTTA
-259 GNVYQIRKGGL
+259 GNVYQIRKGGTV
-270 AGSYKNYQQYFSNF
+270 AVYKNYQQYFSNF
-284 MEYTGDPGNKYLATF
+284 MEYTGDPGNKYIDSF
-299 VPTFKGHIGSVN
+299 VPTFKGHIGSKN

-321 SPTVPGTT
+321 SPTVPGST
-329 TITVVNYKIVKEAI
+329 TINVVNYKIVKDAI

-355 STYSMGGLYPYFA
+355 STYSMGGLYTYFV

-381 FTSEDN
+381 FTSDDN
-387 KKNDTSGY
+387 SKNDTSGY
-395 VKAASGKVQAI
+395 IKAASGKVAAI
-406 NNASIDGTNDKK
+406 NAASIDVTNNTK
-418 ANYQTLR
+418 ANYQALR
-425 DAMGDKT
+425 DAMGT
-432 RSTYAEGNANDEHYT
+432 LARSTYAEGNANERYT
-447 ADSWKTF
+447 ADSWKKF
-454 EDAYKAS
+454 EEAYKAS
-461 QAFMAKVNDDT
+461 QTFMAKVNDDT

-493 NAAFN
+493 NAAYA
-498 GLKTSVEKA
+498 GLKTSVAKA

-546 WGSVENYGVPAYAPN
+546 WGSVENYGVPTYAPN

-572 AIEEYNAAFAA
+572 AVEEYNAAFAA
-583 LRINPDAVVLTES
+583 LRISPDAVVLTES

-635 NLATTPMTDYDAQY
+635 NLATTPMTDYDTQY

-662 YNALQYSFT
+662 YNGLRYSFT

-717 LQVKFGDFNVTFGVI
+717 LQVKFGDFNVTFGVL

-762 GSKTHLTSNSNSTPN
+762 GSKTHLTSNSASTPN
-777 ALSDEQKANYA
+777 ALSDEQKTNYA

-794 PEGKEYTY
+794 QQSKDGKDYTY

-828 EVTDYSQAITTNL
+828 EVKDYSQAITTNL

-864 NNGKN
+864 NNGTN

-875 TGDFNFTAPA
+875 TGDFNFSAPA
-885 TEQQTLTATSYPTT
+885 TEQQTLTATSYPSV

-917 NTLNYCGYNWYTTEM
+917 NTINYCGYNWYTSEM

-946 SPLVELVDLCN
+946 TPLVELVDLCN

-969 SWLAFT
+969 SWAAFT

-1001 QLKSKYTQLWNAK
+1001 TLKSKYTQLWKAK
-1014 EALEVK
+1014 EALKVK
-1020 TLNLTFNY
+1020 TLNVTFNY

-1039 LPVKYGE
+1039 FPVTYGE

-1052 IKEFNDKVK
+1052 INEINTKIV
-1061 FSYVDSKNYTYN
+1061 SYVDSKNYTHK
-1073 LVGFEPTFDINA
+1073 VVAFEPEFNKDA
-1085 TVTADVTYTAKYD
+1085 AVTADVTYTAKYD

-1118 AKLQSG
+1118 AKLQS
-1124 SKFTAT
+1124 STKFTAT
-1130 ALESVKSAI
+1130 ALENVKSAI
-1139 ADLTY
+1139 AGLSY
-1144 FNLTSAEQAEIRANH
+1144 FNFTSAQQAEIKADK
-1159 QDLIDSQKDKMLQL
+1159 QDLIDSQKTTMLQL

-1206 KLGDNFQVTKDVT
+1206 KLGDNFKVTKDVT
-1219 FDVINKD
+1219 FDVINAD
-1226 LTDGTQLTVKGYL
+1226 LTGGTQLTVKGYL

-1279 LSVTPSKIIS
+1279 LSVTPTKIIS

-1294 AKGDGAN
+1294 VKGDGAN

-1314 PNFGTTAQD
+1314 PNFGTATQD
-1323 NEKYLTAE
+1323 NSKYLTAD

-1401 YSNGVAAGASASVT
+1401 YSNGVAAGASATVT
-1415 QDTVITVNYT
+1415 KDTVITVNYT
-1425 AVETDNITI
+1425 ADTNNLYTFYVYNTPATFLSMEAAEVWDTNNSLNVEKAHDSVAYNELVSVSLPGAYAIAKV
-1434 DVYYCA
+1434 VYD
-1440 EDFYSG
+1440 EG
-1446 ENFDTYT
+1446 NTDTYLF
-1453 QSYNTLISLSNK
+1453 NIL
-1465 DAYVWTKAIYDE
+1465 A
-1477 DKGITT
+1477 
-1483 FTVLYFGTSY
+1483 FGDSY
-1493 SFYAAESMKDP
+1493 SFYANETIGDDTQYAGI
-1504 DNVAFVGLVALS
+1504 VGLTEEEYKKLQEPGNDIGQLFGTDGLRIEAEQ
-1516 KDDFESLVTG
+1516 DTITG
-1526 QTSSES
+1526 NYITK
-1532 DLETGKHYPVA
+1532 DLEFEVYNRET
-1543 SDDDTINLV
+1543 
-1552 LNGDGSIL
+1552 
-1560 LADVNENTG
+1560 
-1569 KVSLGDLVPDV
+1569 
-1580 LSLDAP
+1580 P
-1586 VFAGDNS
+1586 VFTNDNS

-1598 GTFVK
+1598 GTFIC
-1603 PTDYKMVE
+1603 PTGYEMVE
-1611 TGFLV
+1611 TGFLM
-1616 TQDTTATQGDLTVE
+1616 TKGTSSLTIE
-1630 NVGNKGVARLKASKY
+1630 NASDSSKGVSRFKASKY
-1645 TVGNQFVINIKNS
+1645 TVGNQFVINIKTP
-1658 ASTKEF
+1658 STEQNF
-1664 KYVSYLKYE
+1664 KYVAYAKYK
-1673 DKNGNIV
+1673 DKSGKIV
-1680 TTYGKVLSA
+1680 TKYGKTISA
-1689 TTSGHELK
+1689 TTANS

>member
-38 DVATDAKVQAVETAM
+38 DVATDAKVQAVETSM
-53 KNFQSVLA
+53 KKFQSELA
-61 EDKSYSNVGPAYAA
+61 KDKSYSNVVPAYKA
-75 YVACQQGLDAYIY
+75 YVACQQGLDAYNY

-97 LADKLNTA
+97 LADKLDTA
-105 VSAMAEFTGIKAN
+105 VAGMTEFTGIKAN

-123 QVKVYADDDTGFDEA
+123 QVKVYANDDTGYDEA

-147 VLWLETGINT
+147 VLWLETGIT
-157 NNNDG
+157 TDNNDG
-162 KQSKEDYSSLTLF
+162 KQSKEDYSSLTLY
-175 YPQATLLYDGET
+175 YPSATLLYDGET

-192 VMAIASG
+192 VMAVASG
-199 EGSWIWGASDRYI
+199 EGSWTWGASDRYI
-212 SAITLE
+212 SAITLDE
-218 NATDGINVSR
+218 NAKDSINISR

-247 NKYDLSNNTTTA
+247 NKYNLSNNTTTA
-259 GNVYQIRKGGL
+259 GNVYQIRKGGTV
-270 AGSYKNYQQYFSNF
+270 AVYKNYQQYFSNF
-284 MEYTGDPGNKYLATF
+284 MEYTGDPGNKYIASF
-299 VPTFKGHIGSVN
+299 VPTFKGHIGSKN
-311 EFATNINDPA
+311 EFAANINDPA
-321 SPTVPGTT
+321 SPTVPGST
-329 TITVVNYKIVKEAI
+329 TINVVNYKIVKDAI
-343 KAAGDKMKSKDL
+343 KAAGNKMKSKDL
-355 STYSMGGLYPYFA
+355 STYSMGGLYTYFA

-381 FTSEDN
+381 FTSADN
-387 KKNDTSGY
+387 SKNDTSGY
-395 VKAASGKVQAI
+395 IKAASGKVQAI
-406 NNASIDGTNDKK
+406 NAASVDVTNNTK
-418 ANYQTLR
+418 ANYQVLR
-425 DAMGDKT
+425 DAMGALA
-432 RSTYAEGNANDEHYT
+432 RSTYAEGNENNKYYT

-454 EDAYKAS
+454 EDAYVAS
-461 QAFMAKVNDDT
+461 QTFMAKVNDDT

-493 NAAFN
+493 NAAYA
-498 GLKTSVEKA
+498 GLKTSVAKA
-507 DTSALVALI
+507 DTSELVARI

-546 WGSVENYGVPAYAPN
+546 WGSVENYGVPTYAPN
-561 DDEAGRAKVTT
+561 DDEAGRAKVAT

-583 LRINPDAVVLTES
+583 LRISPDAVVLTAS

-635 NLATTPMTDYDAQY
+635 NLATTPMTDYDTQY

-662 YNALQYSFT
+662 YNGLQYSFT

-678 FGNGKTNAIERM
+678 FGNGKTNAIKRM

-717 LQVKFGDFNVTFGVI
+717 LQVKFGDFNVTFGVL

-777 ALSDEQKANYA
+777 ALSDEQKTNYA

-794 PEGKEYTY
+794 QQSKDGKDYTY

-828 EVTDYSQAITTNL
+828 EVKDYSQAIATNL

-864 NNGKN
+864 NNGTN

-885 TEQQTLTATSYPTT
+885 TEQKDLTATSYPTS

-917 NTLNYCGYNWYTTEM
+917 NTLNYCGYNWYTSEM

-946 SPLVELVDLCN
+946 TPLVELVDLCN

-969 SWLAFT
+969 SWAAFT

-1001 QLKSKYTQLWNAK
+1001 TLKQKYTYLWKAK
-1014 EALEVK
+1014 EGLKVK
-1020 TLNLTFNY
+1020 TLNVTFNY

-1039 LPVKYGE
+1039 FPVTYGE

-1052 IKEFNDKVK
+1052 TKEINTKIV
-1061 FSYVDSKNYTYN
+1061 SYVDSKNYTHK
-1073 LVGFEPTFDINA
+1073 LVAFEPAFNPNEA
-1085 TVTADVTYTAKYD
+1085 VTADVTYTAKYD

-1130 ALESVKSAI
+1130 ALESVKAAI
-1139 ADLTY
+1139 AELSY
-1144 FNLTSAEQAEIRANH
+1144 FNFTSAQQAEIKADQQN
-1159 QDLIDSQKDKMLQL
+1159 LIDSQKDTMLQL

-1206 KLGDNFQVTKDVT
+1206 KLGDNFKVTKDVT
-1219 FDVINKD
+1219 FDVINAD
-1226 LTDGTQLTVKGYL
+1226 LTGGTQLTVKGYL

-1265 VNDVKIGTVAYGTP
+1265 VNNTKIGTVAYGTP
-1279 LSVTPSKIIS
+1279 VSVTPTKIIS

-1294 AKGDGAN
+1294 SKGDGAN

-1314 PNFGTTAQD
+1314 PNFGTATQD
-1323 NEKYLTAE
+1323 NSKYLTAS

-1377 INTDASGNF
+1377 LNTDASGYF

-1401 YSNGVAAGASASVT
+1401 YSNGVAAGASATVT
-1415 QDTVITVNYT
+1415 KDTVITVNYT
-1425 AVETDNITI
+1425 ADTNNLYTFYVYNTPATFLSMEAAEVWDTNNSLNVEKAHDSVAYNELVSVSLPGAYAIAKV
-1434 DVYYCA
+1434 VYD
-1440 EDFYSG
+1440 EG
-1446 ENFDTYT
+1446 NTDTYLF
-1453 QSYNTLISLSNK
+1453 NIL
-1465 DAYVWTKAIYDE
+1465 A
-1477 DKGITT
+1477 
-1483 FTVLYFGTSY
+1483 FGDSY
-1493 SFYAAESMKDP
+1493 SFYANETIGDDTQYAGI
-1504 DNVAFVGLVALS
+1504 VGLTEEEYKKLQEPGNDIGQLFGTDGLRIEAEQDTL
-1516 KDDFESLVTG
+1516 TG
-1526 QTSSES
+1526 EYITK
-1532 DLETGKHYPVA
+1532 DLEFEVYNRET
-1543 SDDDTINLV
+1543 
-1552 LNGDGSIL
+1552 
-1560 LADVNENTG
+1560 
-1569 KVSLGDLVPDV
+1569 
-1580 LSLDAP
+1580 P
-1586 VFAGDNS
+1586 VFTDDNS

-1598 GTFVK
+1598 GTFIC
-1603 PTDYKMVE
+1603 PTGYEMVE
-1611 TGFLV
+1611 TGFLM
-1616 TQDTTATQGDLTVE
+1616 TKGTSSLTIE
-1630 NVGNKGVARLKASKY
+1630 NASDSSKGVSRFKASKY
-1645 TVGNQFVINIKNS
+1645 TVGNQFVINIKTP
-1658 ASTKEF
+1658 STEQSF
-1664 KYVSYLKYE
+1664 KYVAYAKYK
-1673 DKNGNIV
+1673 DKSGKIV
-1680 TTYGKVLSA
+1680 TKYGKTISA
-1689 TTSGHELK
+1689 TTANS

>member
-199 EGSWIWGASDRYI
+199 EGSWTWGASDRYI

-493 NAAFN
+493 NAAFK

-1052 IKEFNDKVK
+1052 KQEFNDKVK

-1073 LVGFEPTFDINA
+1073 LVGFEPIFDINA

-1239 YSTQTELDNAIKAA
+1239 YSTQTELDAAIRAA
-1253 LEGLSLKTYDIY
+1253 LAGLSLKTYDIY
-1265 VNDVKIGTVAYGTP
+1265 VNGEKKGTVAYGTP
-1279 LSVTPSKIIS
+1279 ISVTPSGIIS

-1294 AKGDGAN
+1294 VKGDGAN

-1323 NEKYLTAE
+1323 NKKYLTAE

-1401 YSNGVAAGASASVT
+1401 YSNGKAAGTSETVT
-1415 QDTVITVNYT
+1415 KDTVITVKYT
-1425 AVETDNITI
+1425 ADTNNLYTFYVYNTPDSFISAENPVEVWDTDN
-1434 DVYYCA
+1434 
-1440 EDFYSG
+1440 
-1446 ENFDTYT
+1446 
-1453 QSYNTLISLSNK
+1453 SLSIEKAHNSV
-1465 DAYVWTKAIYDE
+1465 AYNELVSVSLPGAYAIAKVVYDE
-1477 DKGITT
+1477 DSYLFNI
-1483 FTVLYFGTSY
+1483 LAFGDSY
-1493 SFYAAESMKDP
+1493 SFYANETIGDDQQYAGI
-1504 DNVAFVGLVALS
+1504 VGLTEDQYKELQKPHNEFGQLLGTDGVPIVAEQDTL
-1516 KDDFESLVTG
+1516 TG
-1526 QTSSES
+1526 EYITK
-1532 DLETGKHYPVA
+1532 DLEFEVYNRET
-1543 SDDDTINLV
+1543 
-1552 LNGDGSIL
+1552 
-1560 LADVNENTG
+1560 
-1569 KVSLGDLVPDV
+1569 
-1580 LSLDAP
+1580 P
-1586 VFAGDNS
+1586 VFTDDNS

-1598 GTFVK
+1598 GTFIC
-1603 PTDYKMVE
+1603 PTGYKMVE
-1611 TGFLV
+1611 TGFLM
-1616 TQDTTATQGDLTVE
+1616 TKGTSSLTIE
-1630 NVGNKGVARLKASKY
+1630 NASDSSKGVSRFKASKY
-1645 TVGNQFVINIKNS
+1645 TVGNQFVINIKTP
-1658 ASTKEF
+1658 STEQSF
-1664 KYVSYLKYE
+1664 KYVAYAKYK
-1673 DKNGNIV
+1673 DKKSGKIV
-1680 TTYGKVLSA
+1680 TKYGKTISA
-1689 TTSGHELK
+1689 TTANS

>member
-38 DVATDAKVQAVETAM
+38 DVATDEKVQAVETAM

-61 EDKSYSNVGPAYAA
+61 EDKSYSNVGPAYKA

-123 QVKVYADDDTGFDEA
+123 QVQVYEKDDTGFDEA

-157 NNNDG
+157 DNNDG
-162 KQSKEDYSSLTLF
+162 KQSKDTYSALTLY
-175 YPQATLLYDGET
+175 YPQATLLYDDET

-192 VMAIASG
+192 VMAVATG
-199 EGSWIWGASDRYI
+199 EGSWKSGTDRYI

-218 NATDGINVSR
+218 NAKDGIKVSR

-236 LDFNWSWYWNG
+236 LDFNWGWYWNG

-284 MEYTGDPGNKYLATF
+284 MEYTGDPGNKYLDTF
-299 VPTFKGHIGSVN
+299 VPTFKGHIGSKKD
-311 EFATNINDPA
+311 FATNINDPA
-321 SPTVPGTT
+321 SPTVPGST
-329 TITVVNYKIVKEAI
+329 TITVVNYKIVKDAI
-343 KAAGDKMKSKDL
+343 KAAGNKMKSKDL

-395 VKAASGKVQAI
+395 VKDASGKVQAI

-432 RSTYAEGNANDEHYT
+432 RSTYAESNANNEHYT
-447 ADSWKTF
+447 ADSWNTF
-454 EDAYKAS
+454 VEAYEAS

-493 NAAFN
+493 NAAFK
-498 GLKTSVEKA
+498 GLKTSVAKA

-516 QQFES
+516 QKFES

-561 DDEAGRAKVTT
+561 DDEAGRAKVAT

-583 LRINPDAVVLTES
+583 LRINPAAVVLTES

-671 KIPDGTV
+671 RIPDGTV
-678 FGNGKTNAIERM
+678 FGNGKTNPIDKM
-690 SILDQ
+690 SLIDK
-695 GGQYVEGS
+695 GGQYIEGS

-717 LQVKFGDFNVTFGVI
+717 LQVKFGDFNVTLGVI
-732 TKQSD
+732 YKQSD

-747 DSITINATQPKIAEN
+747 DSITINATQPKIADNTSSGGEV
-762 GSKTHLTSNSNSTPN
+762 HLTSNSNSTPN
-777 ALSDEQKANYA
+777 ALSDEMKTKYA

-794 PEGKEYTY
+794 QQSTDGKEYTY

-809 TGKNNYNDSPHV
+809 TGRNNINDSPHV

-828 EVTDYSQAITTNL
+828 EVTDYSQAIATNL

-854 PIPGAVFARS
+854 PVPGAVFARS
-864 NNGKN
+864 NDGKN
-869 GGESYI
+869 GGEAYI

-885 TEQQTLTATSYPTT
+885 TEQQTLSATSYPTT

-908 GAVAAWNCR
+908 GAVTAWNCR
-917 NTLNYCGYNWYTTEM
+917 NFNNFCGYNWFTSEM

-946 SPLVELVDLCN
+946 TPLVELVDLCN

-969 SWLAFT
+969 SWAAFT

-996 NQLMT
+996 NQLMK
-1001 QLKSKYTQLWNAK
+1001 QLESKYTGLWKAK
-1014 EALEVK
+1014 EGLKVK

-1046 KLSDAQ
+1046 KLSAAQ
-1052 IKEFNDKVK
+1052 INDINTKIV
-1061 FSYVDSKNYTYN
+1061 SYVDSKNYTYN
-1073 LVGFEPTFDINA
+1073 VVGFEPTFNPDA

-1144 FNLTSAEQAEIRANH
+1144 FNLTSVEQAEIRADH

-1206 KLGDNFQVTKDVT
+1206 KLGDNFKVTKDVT
-1219 FDVINKD
+1219 FDVINAD
-1226 LTDGTQLTVKGYL
+1226 LTGGTQLTVKGYL

-1265 VNDVKIGTVAYGTP
+1265 VNGEKKGTVAYGTP
-1279 LSVTPSKIIS
+1279 ISVTPSGIIS

-1294 AKGDGAN
+1294 VKGDGAN
-1301 YSWTYSFTAPSRD
+1301 YSWTYRFTAPSRD

-1323 NEKYLTAE
+1323 NSKYLTAE

-1401 YSNGVAAGASASVT
+1401 YSNNVAAGTSATVT
-1415 QDTVITVNYT
+1415 KDTVITVNYT
-1425 AVETDNITI
+1425 ADTNNLYTFY
-1434 DVYYCA
+1434 VYNTPD
-1440 EDFYSG
+1440 DFYNSVVSETWDDDESAG
-1446 ENFDTYT
+1446 APTNHN
-1453 QSYNTLISLSNK
+1453 SVAYNQLVTVNIPG
-1465 DAYVWTKAIYDE
+1465 AYAIA
-1477 DKGITT
+1477 KGVIDDVTGDYCYYI
-1483 FTVLYFGTSY
+1483 LAYGDSY
-1493 SFYAAESMKDP
+1493 SFYAHESIGDSNYTSGIVGITEEQYKNYQVP
-1504 DNVAFVGLVALS
+1504 DNEYMMYVYGTDGVRIVAEQDTL
-1516 KDDFESLVTG
+1516 TG
-1526 QTSSES
+1526 EYITK
-1532 DLETGKHYPVA
+1532 DLEFEVYNRET
-1543 SDDDTINLV
+1543 
-1552 LNGDGSIL
+1552 
-1560 LADVNENTG
+1560 
-1569 KVSLGDLVPDV
+1569 
-1580 LSLDAP
+1580 P
-1586 VFAGDNS
+1586 VFTDDNS

-1598 GTFVK
+1598 GTFIC
-1603 PTDYKMVE
+1603 PTGYKMVE
-1611 TGFLV
+1611 TGFLM
-1616 TQDTTATQGDLTVE
+1616 TKGTSSLTIE
-1630 NVGNKGVARLKASKY
+1630 NASDSSKGVSRFKASKY
-1645 TVGNQFVINIKNS
+1645 TVGNQFVINIKTPPTEQS
-1658 ASTKEF
+1658 F
-1664 KYVSYLKYE
+1664 KYVAYAKYR
-1673 DKNGNIV
+1673 DKSGNIV
-1680 TTYGKVLSA
+1680 TKYGKTISA
-1689 TTSGHELK
+1689 TTANS

>member
-38 DVATDAKVQAVETAM
+38 DVATDAKVQAVETSM
-53 KNFQSVLA
+53 KKFQSELA
-61 EDKSYSNVGPAYAA
+61 KDKSYSNVVPAYKA

-97 LADKLNTA
+97 LADKLDTA
-105 VSAMAEFTGIKAN
+105 VAGMTEFTGIKAN

-123 QVKVYADDDTGFDEA
+123 QVKVYANDDTGYDEA

-147 VLWLETGINT
+147 VLWLETGIT
-157 NNNDG
+157 TDNNDG
-162 KQSKEDYSSLTLF
+162 KQSKEDYSSLTLY
-175 YPQATLLYDGET
+175 YPSATLLYDGET

-192 VMAIASG
+192 VMAVASG
-199 EGSWIWGASDRYI
+199 EGSWTWGASDRYI
-212 SAITLE
+212 SAITLDE
-218 NATDGINVSR
+218 NAKDSINISR

-247 NKYDLSNNTTTA
+247 NKYNLSNNTTTA
-259 GNVYQIRKGGL
+259 GNVYQIRKGGTV
-270 AGSYKNYQQYFSNF
+270 AVYKNYQQYFSNF
-284 MEYTGDPGNKYLATF
+284 MEYTGDPGNKYIASF
-299 VPTFKGHIGSVN
+299 VPTFKGHIGSKN
-311 EFATNINDPA
+311 EFAANINDPA
-321 SPTVPGTT
+321 SPTVPGST
-329 TITVVNYKIVKEAI
+329 TINVVNYKIVKDAI
-343 KAAGDKMKSKDL
+343 KAAGNKMKSKDL
-355 STYSMGGLYPYFA
+355 STYSMGGLYTYFA

-381 FTSEDN
+381 FTSADN
-387 KKNDTSGY
+387 SKNDTSGY
-395 VKAASGKVQAI
+395 IKAASGKVQAI
-406 NNASIDGTNDKK
+406 NAASVDVTNNTK
-418 ANYQTLR
+418 ANYQVLR
-425 DAMGDKT
+425 DAMGALA
-432 RSTYAEGNANDEHYT
+432 RSTYAEGNENNKYYT

-454 EDAYKAS
+454 EDAYVAS
-461 QAFMAKVNDDT
+461 QTFMAKVNDDT

-493 NAAFN
+493 NAAYA
-498 GLKTSVEKA
+498 GLKTSVAKA
-507 DTSALVALI
+507 DTSELVARI

-546 WGSVENYGVPAYAPN
+546 WGSVENYGVPTYAPN
-561 DDEAGRAKVTT
+561 DDEAGRAKVAT

-583 LRINPDAVVLTES
+583 LRISPDAVVLTAS

-635 NLATTPMTDYDAQY
+635 NLATTPMTDYDTQY

-662 YNALQYSFT
+662 YNGLQYSFT

-717 LQVKFGDFNVTFGVI
+717 LQVKFGDFNVTFGVL

-777 ALSDEQKANYA
+777 ALSDEQKTNYA

-794 PEGKEYTY
+794 QQSKDGKDYTY

-828 EVTDYSQAITTNL
+828 EVKDYSQAIATNL

-864 NNGKN
+864 NNGTN

-885 TEQQTLTATSYPTT
+885 TEQKDLTATSYPTS

-917 NTLNYCGYNWYTTEM
+917 NTLNYCGYNWYTSEM

-946 SPLVELVDLCN
+946 TPLVELVDLCN

-969 SWLAFT
+969 SWAAFT

-1001 QLKSKYTQLWNAK
+1001 TLKQKYTYLWKAK
-1014 EALEVK
+1014 EGLKVK
-1020 TLNLTFNY
+1020 TLNVTFNY

-1039 LPVKYGE
+1039 FPVTYGE

-1052 IKEFNDKVK
+1052 TKEINTKIV
-1061 FSYVDSKNYTYN
+1061 SYVDSKNYTHK
-1073 LVGFEPTFDINA
+1073 LVAFEPAFNPNEA
-1085 TVTADVTYTAKYD
+1085 VTADVTYTAKYD

-1130 ALESVKSAI
+1130 ALESVKAAI
-1139 ADLTY
+1139 AELSY
-1144 FNLTSAEQAEIRANH
+1144 FNFTSAQQAEIKADQQN
-1159 QDLIDSQKDKMLQL
+1159 LIDSQKDTMLQL

-1206 KLGDNFQVTKDVT
+1206 KLGDNFKVTKDVT
-1219 FDVINKD
+1219 FDVINAD
-1226 LTDGTQLTVKGYL
+1226 LTGGTQLTVKGYL

-1265 VNDVKIGTVAYGTP
+1265 VNNTKIGTVAYGTP
-1279 LSVTPSKIIS
+1279 VSVTPTKIIS

-1294 AKGDGAN
+1294 SKGNGAN

-1314 PNFGTTAQD
+1314 PNFGTATQD
-1323 NEKYLTAE
+1323 NSKYLTAS

-1377 INTDASGNF
+1377 LNTDASGYF

-1401 YSNGVAAGASASVT
+1401 YSNGVAAGASATVT
-1415 QDTVITVNYT
+1415 KDTVITVNYT
-1425 AVETDNITI
+1425 ADTNNLYTFYVYNTPATFLSMEAAEVWDTNNSLNVEKAHDSVAYNELVSVSLPGAYAIAKV
-1434 DVYYCA
+1434 VYD
-1440 EDFYSG
+1440 EG
-1446 ENFDTYT
+1446 NTDTYLF
-1453 QSYNTLISLSNK
+1453 NIL
-1465 DAYVWTKAIYDE
+1465 A
-1477 DKGITT
+1477 
-1483 FTVLYFGTSY
+1483 FGDSY
-1493 SFYAAESMKDP
+1493 SFYANETIGDDTQYAGI
-1504 DNVAFVGLVALS
+1504 VGLTEEEYKKLQEPGNDIGQLFGTDGLRIEAEQDTL
-1516 KDDFESLVTG
+1516 TG
-1526 QTSSES
+1526 EYITK
-1532 DLETGKHYPVA
+1532 DLEFEVYNRET
-1543 SDDDTINLV
+1543 
-1552 LNGDGSIL
+1552 
-1560 LADVNENTG
+1560 
-1569 KVSLGDLVPDV
+1569 
-1580 LSLDAP
+1580 P
-1586 VFAGDNS
+1586 VFTDDNS

-1598 GTFVK
+1598 GTFIC
-1603 PTDYKMVE
+1603 PTGYEMVE
-1611 TGFLV
+1611 TGFLM
-1616 TQDTTATQGDLTVE
+1616 TKGTSSLTIE
-1630 NVGNKGVARLKASKY
+1630 NASDSSKGVSRFKASKY
-1645 TVGNQFVINIKNS
+1645 TVGNQFVINIKTP
-1658 ASTKEF
+1658 STEQSF
-1664 KYVSYLKYE
+1664 KYVAYAKYK
-1673 DKNGNIV
+1673 DKSGKIV
-1680 TTYGKVLSA
+1680 TKYGKTISA
-1689 TTSGHELK
+1689 TTANS

>member
-97 LADKLNTA
+97 LADELNTA
-105 VSAMAEFTGIKAN
+105 VSAITEFTGIKAN

-123 QVKVYADDDTGFDEA
+123 QVQVYANDDTGFDEA

-147 VLWLETGINT
+147 VLWLETGIT
-157 NNNDG
+157 TDNNDG
-162 KQSKEDYSSLTLF
+162 KQSKEDYSSLTLY
-175 YPQATLLYDGET
+175 YPSATLLYDGET

-199 EGSWIWGASDRYI
+199 EGSWTWGASDRYI

-218 NATDGINVSR
+218 NAKDGINISR

-247 NKYDLSNNTTTA
+247 NKYNLSNNTTTA
-259 GNVYQIRKGGL
+259 GNVYQIRKGGTV
-270 AGSYKNYQQYFSNF
+270 AVYKNYQQYFSNF
-284 MEYTGDPGNKYLATF
+284 MEYTGDPGNKYIASF
-299 VPTFKGHIGSVN
+299 VPTFKAHIGSKN

-321 SPTVPGTT
+321 SPTVPGST
-329 TITVVNYKIVKEAI
+329 TINVVNYKIVKDAI
-343 KAAGDKMKSKDL
+343 KAAGNKMKSKDL
-355 STYSMGGLYPYFA
+355 STYSMGGLYTYFA

-381 FTSEDN
+381 FTSTDN
-387 KKNDTSGY
+387 SKNDTSGY

-406 NNASIDGTNDKK
+406 NAASIDVTNDTK
-418 ANYQTLR
+418 ANYQSLR
-425 DAMGDKT
+425 DAGALA
-432 RSTYAEGNANDEHYT
+432 RSTYAEGNENNKHYT
-447 ADSWKTF
+447 AESWKAF
-454 EDAYKAS
+454 EDAYVAS
-461 QAFMAKVNDDT
+461 QTFMAKVNDDK

-483 DEAKVYADAL
+483 DEAKVFADAL
-493 NAAFN
+493 NAAYA
-498 GLKTSVEKA
+498 GLKTSVAKA

-546 WGSVENYGVPAYAPN
+546 WGSVENYGIPTYAPN
-561 DDEAGRAKVTT
+561 DDEAGRAKVAT
-572 AIEEYNAAFAA
+572 ANEEYNAAFAA
-583 LRINPDAVVLTES
+583 LRISPDAVVLTES

-614 TDYSNYATF
+614 ADYSNYATF

-635 NLATTPMTDYDAQY
+635 NLATTPMTDYDTQY

-662 YNALQYSFT
+662 YNGLQYSFT

-717 LQVKFGDFNVTFGVI
+717 LQVKFGDFNVTFGVL

-762 GSKTHLTSNSNSTPN
+762 GSKTHLTSNSASTPN
-777 ALSDEQKANYA
+777 ALSEEQKTNYA

-794 PEGKEYTY
+794 QQSKDGKDYTY

-828 EVTDYSQAITTNL
+828 EVTDYSQAIATNL

-864 NNGKN
+864 NNGTN

-885 TEQQTLTATSYPTT
+885 TEQKDLTATSYPTS

-917 NTLNYCGYNWYTTEM
+917 NLNNFCGYNWYTSEM

-946 SPLVELVDLCN
+946 TPLVELVDLCN

-969 SWLAFT
+969 SWAAFT

-996 NQLMT
+996 DQLMT
-1001 QLKSKYTQLWNAK
+1001 TLKSKYTMLWKAK
-1014 EALEVK
+1014 EGLKVK
-1020 TLNLTFNY
+1020 TLNVTFNY

-1039 LPVKYGE
+1039 FPVTYGE

-1052 IKEFNDKVK
+1052 TNEINTKIV
-1061 FSYVDSKNYTYN
+1061 SYVDSKNYTHQ
-1073 LVGFEPTFDINA
+1073 LVAFEPAFNPNEA
-1085 TVTADVTYTAKYD
+1085 VTADVTYTAKYD

-1130 ALESVKSAI
+1130 ALESVKAAI
-1139 ADLTY
+1139 AELSY
-1144 FNLTSAEQAEIRANH
+1144 FNFTSAQQAEIKADQQN
-1159 QDLIDSQKDKMLQL
+1159 LIDSQKTTMLQL

-1206 KLGDNFQVTKDVT
+1206 KLGDNFKVTKDVT
-1219 FDVINKD
+1219 FDVINAD
-1226 LTDGTQLTVKGYL
+1226 LTGGTQLTVKGYL

-1265 VNDVKIGTVAYGTP
+1265 VNGKKLDTVAYGTP
-1279 LSVTPSKIIS
+1279 VSVTPTKIIS

-1294 AKGDGAN
+1294 SKGDGAN

-1323 NEKYLTAE
+1323 NDKYLTAE

-1401 YSNGVAAGASASVT
+1401 YSNGVAAGASATVT
-1415 QDTVITVNYT
+1415 KDTVITVNYT
-1425 AVETDNITI
+1425 ADTNNLYTFYVYNTPATFLSMEAAEVWDTNNSLNVEKAHDSVAYNELVSVSLPGAYAIAKV
-1434 DVYYCA
+1434 VYD
-1440 EDFYSG
+1440 EG
-1446 ENFDTYT
+1446 NTDTYLF
-1453 QSYNTLISLSNK
+1453 NIL
-1465 DAYVWTKAIYDE
+1465 A
-1477 DKGITT
+1477 
-1483 FTVLYFGTSY
+1483 FGDSY
-1493 SFYAAESMKDP
+1493 SFYANETIGDDTQYAGI
-1504 DNVAFVGLVALS
+1504 VGLTEEEYKKLQEPGNDIGQLFGTDGLRIEAEQDTL
-1516 KDDFESLVTG
+1516 TG
-1526 QTSSES
+1526 EYITK
-1532 DLETGKHYPVA
+1532 DLEFEVYNRET
-1543 SDDDTINLV
+1543 
-1552 LNGDGSIL
+1552 
-1560 LADVNENTG
+1560 
-1569 KVSLGDLVPDV
+1569 
-1580 LSLDAP
+1580 P
-1586 VFAGDNS
+1586 VFTDDNS

-1598 GTFVK
+1598 GTFIC
-1603 PTDYKMVE
+1603 PTGYEMVE
-1611 TGFLV
+1611 TGFLM
-1616 TQDTTATQGDLTVE
+1616 TKGTSSLTIE
-1630 NVGNKGVARLKASKY
+1630 NASDSSKGVSRFKASKY
-1645 TVGNQFVINIKNS
+1645 TVGNQFVINIKTP
-1658 ASTKEF
+1658 STEQSF
-1664 KYVSYLKYE
+1664 KYVAYAKYK
-1673 DKNGNIV
+1673 DKSGNIV
-1680 TTYGKVLSA
+1680 TKYGKTISA
-1689 TTSGHELK
+1689 TTANS

>member
-38 DVATDAKVQAVETAM
+38 DVATDAKVQAVETSM
-53 KNFQSVLA
+53 KKFQSELA
-61 EDKSYSNVGPAYAA
+61 KDKSYSNVVPAYKA

-97 LADKLNTA
+97 LAEKLDTA
-105 VSAMAEFTGIKAN
+105 VAGMTEFTGIKAN

-123 QVKVYADDDTGFDEA
+123 QVKVYANDDTGYDEA

-147 VLWLETGINT
+147 VLWLETGIT
-157 NNNDG
+157 TDNNDG
-162 KQSKEDYSSLTLF
+162 KQSKEDYSSLTLY
-175 YPQATLLYDGET
+175 YPSATLLYDGET

-192 VMAIASG
+192 VMAVASG
-199 EGSWIWGASDRYI
+199 EGNWTWGASDRYI
-212 SAITLE
+212 SAITLDE
-218 NATDGINVSR
+218 NAKDSINISR

-247 NKYDLSNNTTTA
+247 NKYNLSNNTTTA
-259 GNVYQIRKGGL
+259 GNVYQIRKGGTV
-270 AGSYKNYQQYFSNF
+270 AVYKNYQQYFSNF
-284 MEYTGDPGNKYLATF
+284 MEYTGDPGNKYIASF
-299 VPTFKGHIGSVN
+299 VPTFKGHIGSKN
-311 EFATNINDPA
+311 EFAANINDPA
-321 SPTVPGTT
+321 SPTVPGST
-329 TITVVNYKIVKEAI
+329 TINVVNYKIVKDAI
-343 KAAGDKMKSKDL
+343 KAAGNKMKSKDL
-355 STYSMGGLYPYFA
+355 STYSMGGLYTYFA

-381 FTSEDN
+381 FTSADN
-387 KKNDTSGY
+387 SKNDTSGY
-395 VKAASGKVQAI
+395 IKAASGKVQAI
-406 NNASIDGTNDKK
+406 NAASVDVTNNTK
-418 ANYQTLR
+418 ANYQVLR
-425 DAMGDKT
+425 DAMGALA
-432 RSTYAEGNANDEHYT
+432 RSTYAEGNENNKYYT

-454 EDAYKAS
+454 EDAYVAS
-461 QAFMAKVNDDT
+461 QTFMAKVNDDT

-493 NAAFN
+493 NAAYA
-498 GLKTSVEKA
+498 GLKTSVAKA
-507 DTSALVALI
+507 DTSELVARI

-546 WGSVENYGVPAYAPN
+546 WGSVENYGVPTYAPN
-561 DDEAGRAKVTT
+561 DDEAGRAKVAT

-583 LRINPDAVVLTES
+583 LRISPDAVVLTAS

-614 TDYSNYATF
+614 ADYSNYATF

-635 NLATTPMTDYDAQY
+635 NLATTPMTDYDTQY

-662 YNALQYSFT
+662 YNGLQYSFT

-717 LQVKFGDFNVTFGVI
+717 LQVKFGDFNVTFGVL

-777 ALSDEQKANYA
+777 ALSDEQKTNYA

-794 PEGKEYTY
+794 QQSKDGKDYTY

-828 EVTDYSQAITTNL
+828 EVKDYSQAIATNL

-864 NNGKN
+864 NNGTN

-885 TEQQTLTATSYPTT
+885 TEQKDLTATSYPTS

-917 NTLNYCGYNWYTTEM
+917 NTLNYCGYNWYTSEM

-946 SPLVELVDLCN
+946 TPLVELVDLCN

-969 SWLAFT
+969 SWAAFT

-1001 QLKSKYTQLWNAK
+1001 TLKQKYTYLWKAK
-1014 EALEVK
+1014 EGLKVK
-1020 TLNLTFNY
+1020 TLNVTFNY

-1039 LPVKYGE
+1039 FPVTYGE

-1052 IKEFNDKVK
+1052 TKEINTKIV
-1061 FSYVDSKNYTYN
+1061 SYVDSKNYTHK
-1073 LVGFEPTFDINA
+1073 LVAFEPAFNPNEA
-1085 TVTADVTYTAKYD
+1085 VTADVTYTAKYD

-1130 ALESVKSAI
+1130 ALESVKAAI
-1139 ADLTY
+1139 AELSY
-1144 FNLTSAEQAEIRANH
+1144 FNFTSAQQAEIKADKQN
-1159 QDLIDSQKDKMLQL
+1159 LIDSQKDTMLQL

-1206 KLGDNFQVTKDVT
+1206 KLGDNFKVTKDVT
-1219 FDVINKD
+1219 FDVINAD
-1226 LTDGTQLTVKGYL
+1226 LTGGTQLTVKGYL

-1265 VNDVKIGTVAYGTP
+1265 VNNTKIGTVAYGTP
-1279 LSVTPSKIIS
+1279 VSVTPTKIIS

-1294 AKGDGAN
+1294 SKGDGAN

-1314 PNFGTTAQD
+1314 PNFGTATQD
-1323 NEKYLTAE
+1323 NSKYLTAS

-1401 YSNGVAAGASASVT
+1401 YSNGVAAGASATVT
-1415 QDTVITVNYT
+1415 KDTVITVNYT
-1425 AVETDNITI
+1425 ADTNNLYTFYVYNTPATFLSMEAAEVWDTNNSLNVEKAHDSVAYNELVSVSLPGAYAIAKV
-1434 DVYYCA
+1434 VYD
-1440 EDFYSG
+1440 EG
-1446 ENFDTYT
+1446 NTDTYLF
-1453 QSYNTLISLSNK
+1453 NIL
-1465 DAYVWTKAIYDE
+1465 A
-1477 DKGITT
+1477 
-1483 FTVLYFGTSY
+1483 FGDSY
-1493 SFYAAESMKDP
+1493 SFYANETIGDDTQYAGI
-1504 DNVAFVGLVALS
+1504 VGLTEEEYKKLQEPGNDIGQLFGTDGVRIVAEQDTL
-1516 KDDFESLVTG
+1516 TG
-1526 QTSSES
+1526 EYITK
-1532 DLETGKHYPVA
+1532 DLEFEVYNRET
-1543 SDDDTINLV
+1543 
-1552 LNGDGSIL
+1552 
-1560 LADVNENTG
+1560 
-1569 KVSLGDLVPDV
+1569 
-1580 LSLDAP
+1580 P
-1586 VFAGDNS
+1586 VFTDDNS

-1598 GTFVK
+1598 GTFIC
-1603 PTDYKMVE
+1603 PTGYEMVE
-1611 TGFLV
+1611 TGFLM
-1616 TQDTTATQGDLTVE
+1616 TKGTSSLTIE
-1630 NVGNKGVARLKASKY
+1630 NASDSSKGVSRFKASKY
-1645 TVGNQFVINIKNS
+1645 TVGNQFVINIKTP
-1658 ASTKEF
+1658 STEQNF
-1664 KYVSYLKYE
+1664 KYVAYAKYK
-1673 DKNGNIV
+1673 DKSGKIV
-1680 TTYGKVLSA
+1680 TKYGKTISA
-1689 TTSGHELK
+1689 TTANS

>member
-20 VTSVPFSAITAF
+20 VTSIPFSAITAF

-38 DVATDAKVQAVETAM
+38 DVATDAKVQAVETSM
-53 KNFQSVLA
+53 KKFQSELA
-61 EDKSYSNVGPAYAA
+61 KDKSYSNVVPAYKA

-97 LADKLNTA
+97 LADKLDTA
-105 VSAMAEFTGIKAN
+105 VAGMTEFTGIKAN

-123 QVKVYADDDTGFDEA
+123 QVKVYANDDTGYDEA

-147 VLWLETGINT
+147 VLWLETGIT
-157 NNNDG
+157 TDNNDG
-162 KQSKEDYSSLTLF
+162 KQSKEDYSSLTLY
-175 YPQATLLYDGET
+175 YPSATLLYDGET

-192 VMAIASG
+192 VMAVASG
-199 EGSWIWGASDRYI
+199 EGSWTWGASDRYI
-212 SAITLE
+212 SAITLDE
-218 NATDGINVSR
+218 NAKDSINISR

-247 NKYDLSNNTTTA
+247 NKYNLSNNTTTA
-259 GNVYQIRKGGL
+259 GNVYQIRKGGTV
-270 AGSYKNYQQYFSNF
+270 AAYKNYQQYFSNF
-284 MEYTGDPGNKYLATF
+284 MEYTGDPGNKYIASF
-299 VPTFKGHIGSVN
+299 VPTFKGHIGSKN
-311 EFATNINDPA
+311 EFAANINDPA
-321 SPTVPGTT
+321 SPTVPGST
-329 TITVVNYKIVKEAI
+329 TINVVNYKIVKDAI
-343 KAAGDKMKSKDL
+343 KAAGNKMKSKDL
-355 STYSMGGLYPYFA
+355 STYSMGGLYTYFA

-381 FTSEDN
+381 FTSADN
-387 KKNDTSGY
+387 SKNDTSGY
-395 VKAASGKVQAI
+395 IKAASGKVQAI
-406 NNASIDGTNDKK
+406 NAASIDVTNNTKP
-418 ANYQTLR
+418 NYQTLR
-425 DAMGDKT
+425 DAMGALA
-432 RSTYAEGNANDEHYT
+432 RSTYAEGNENNKYYT

-454 EDAYKAS
+454 KDAYEAS
-461 QAFMAKVNDDT
+461 QTFMAKVNDDT

-493 NAAFN
+493 NAAYA
-498 GLKTSVEKA
+498 GLKTSVAKA
-507 DTSALVALI
+507 DTSELVALI

-521 YNSNVFTEATY
+521 YNSNVFTAETY
-532 NAALTAVNKIKTDV
+532 KTALETVNKIKTDV
-546 WGSVENYGVPAYAPN
+546 WGSVENYGVPTYAPN
-561 DDEAGRAKVTT
+561 DDEAGRAKVAT
-572 AIEEYNAAFAA
+572 AVEEYNAVFAA
-583 LRINPDAVVLTES
+583 LRISPDAVVLTES

-635 NLATTPMTDYDAQY
+635 NLATTPMTDYDTQY

-662 YNALQYSFT
+662 YNGLQYSFT

-717 LQVKFGDFNVTFGVI
+717 LQVKFGDFNVTFGVL

-777 ALSDEQKANYA
+777 ALSAEQKANYA

-794 PEGKEYTY
+794 NQSDDGKDYTY

-828 EVTDYSQAITTNL
+828 EVTDYSQAIATNL

-864 NNGKN
+864 NNGTN

-885 TEQQTLTATSYPTT
+885 TEQQTLTATSYPTS

-917 NTLNYCGYNWYTTEM
+917 NTLNYCGYNWYTSEM
-932 NNQVLNPAVQIVDI
+932 NNQVLNPAVQVVDI
-946 SPLVELVDLCN
+946 TPLVELVDLCN

-969 SWLAFT
+969 SWAAFT

-1001 QLKSKYTQLWNAK
+1001 QLKSKYTMLWKAK
-1014 EALEVK
+1014 EGLEVK
-1020 TLNLTFNY
+1020 TLNVTFNY

-1039 LPVKYGE
+1039 FPVTYGE

-1052 IKEFNDKVK
+1052 TKEINTKIV
-1061 FSYVDSKNYTYN
+1061 SYVDSKNYTHQ
-1073 LVGFEPTFDINA
+1073 LVAFEPAFNPNEA
-1085 TVTADVTYTAKYD
+1085 VTADVTYTAKYD

-1130 ALESVKSAI
+1130 ALESVKTAI
-1139 ADLTY
+1139 AELSY
-1144 FNLTSAEQAEIRANH
+1144 FNFTSAQQAEIKADKQN
-1159 QDLIDSQKDKMLQL
+1159 LIDSQKDTMLQL

-1206 KLGDNFQVTKDVT
+1206 KLGDNFKVTKDVT
-1219 FDVINKD
+1219 FDVINAD
-1226 LTDGTQLTVKGYL
+1226 LTGGTQLTVKGYL

-1279 LSVTPSKIIS
+1279 LSVTPTKIIS

-1294 AKGDGAN
+1294 VKGDGAN

-1314 PNFGTTAQD
+1314 PNFGTATQD
-1323 NEKYLTAE
+1323 NSKYLTAD

-1401 YSNGVAAGASASVT
+1401 YSNGVAAGASATVT
-1415 QDTVITVNYT
+1415 KDTVITVNYT
-1425 AVETDNITI
+1425 ADTNNLYTFYVYNTPATFLSMEAAEVWDTNNSLNVEKAHDSVAYNELVSVSLPGAYAIAKV
-1434 DVYYCA
+1434 VYD
-1440 EDFYSG
+1440 EG
-1446 ENFDTYT
+1446 NTDTYLF
-1453 QSYNTLISLSNK
+1453 NIL
-1465 DAYVWTKAIYDE
+1465 A
-1477 DKGITT
+1477 
-1483 FTVLYFGTSY
+1483 FGDSY
-1493 SFYAAESMKDP
+1493 SFYANETIGDDTQYAGI
-1504 DNVAFVGLVALS
+1504 VGLTEEEYKKLQEPGNDIGQLFGTDGLRIEAEQ
-1516 KDDFESLVTG
+1516 DTITG
-1526 QTSSES
+1526 NYITK
-1532 DLETGKHYPVA
+1532 DLEFEVYNRET
-1543 SDDDTINLV
+1543 
-1552 LNGDGSIL
+1552 
-1560 LADVNENTG
+1560 
-1569 KVSLGDLVPDV
+1569 
-1580 LSLDAP
+1580 P
-1586 VFAGDNS
+1586 VFTNDNS

-1598 GTFVK
+1598 GTFIC
-1603 PTDYKMVE
+1603 PTGYEMVE
-1611 TGFLV
+1611 TGFLM
-1616 TQDTTATQGDLTVE
+1616 TKGTSSLTIE
-1630 NVGNKGVARLKASKY
+1630 NASDSSKGVSRFKASKY
-1645 TVGNQFVINIKNS
+1645 TVGNQFVINIKTP
-1658 ASTKEF
+1658 STEQNF
-1664 KYVSYLKYE
+1664 KYVAYAKYK
-1673 DKNGNIV
+1673 DKSGKIV
-1680 TTYGKVLSA
+1680 TKYGKTISA
-1689 TTSGHELK
+1689 TTANS